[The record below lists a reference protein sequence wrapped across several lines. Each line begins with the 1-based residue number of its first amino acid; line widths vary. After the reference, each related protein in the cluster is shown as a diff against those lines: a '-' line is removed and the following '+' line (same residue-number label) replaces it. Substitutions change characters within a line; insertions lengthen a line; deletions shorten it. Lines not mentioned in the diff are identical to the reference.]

1 MSTPPEVPSELVR
14 LEVSD
19 GVATITLDSPHNRN
33 ALSRALVGQLSQAL
47 DDSAADDSA
56 RVVVLR
62 SSQRVFCSGADM
74 SEASEHGME
83 DGARGLI
90 ALFRQVVAHPKPVLA
105 VLAGPVRAGG
115 IGIIGACDVVVA
127 TQESTFAFTEAR
139 LGLAPA
145 VISLTTLPRMTDR
158 SASLTYLSGET
169 FDGTEAAR
177 IGLVTQAV
185 PAGDLEATVDS
196 VVASLAKSTTQGL
209 SETKHLLN
217 TRLLA
222 GIDEHGDDLA
232 AMSARLF
239 GSDEARQAMRA
250 FLEKRAAR

>member
-1 MSTPPEVPSELVR
+1 VSTPSRLVR
-14 LEVSD
+14 LDVSD

-33 ALSRALVGQLSQAL
+33 ALSRALVGQLSRAL
-47 DDSAADDSA
+47 DDSAEDVAA
-56 RVVVLR
+56 KVVLLR

-74 SEASEHGME
+74 SEATEHGME

-90 ALFRQVVAHPKPVLA
+90 ALFRQIVAHPKPVVA

-115 IGIIGACDVVVA
+115 IGIVGACDVVVA
-127 TQESTFAFTEAR
+127 TEESTFAFTEAR

-158 SASLTYLSGET
+158 AASLTYLSGDT

-177 IGLVTQAV
+177 IGLVTRAV
-185 PAGDLEATVDS
+185 PADDLEATVGS

-209 SETKHLLN
+209 SETKRLLN

-222 GIDEHGDDLA
+222 DIDEHRDDLA
-232 AMSARLF
+232 ALSARLF
-239 GSDEARQAMRA
+239 ASDEARAAMRA
-250 FLEKRAAR
+250 FLERRAGR

>member
-1 MSTPPEVPSELVR
+1 
-14 LEVSD
+14 
-19 GVATITLDSPHNRN
+19 
-33 ALSRALVGQLSQAL
+33 
-47 DDSAADDSA
+47 
-56 RVVVLR
+56 VVLR

-90 ALFRQVVAHPKPVLA
+90 ALFRQVVAHPKPVVA

-115 IGIIGACDVVVA
+115 IGILGACDVVVA
-127 TQESTFAFTEAR
+127 TQDSTFAFTEAR

-158 SASLTYLSGET
+158 AASLTYLSGET

-185 PAGDLEATVDS
+185 PADDLDATVDS
-196 VVASLAKSTTQGL
+196 VVTSLAKSTAQGL
-209 SETKHLLN
+209 RETKHLLN
-217 TRLLA
+217 TRRLA
-222 GIDEHGDDLA
+222 DIDEHGDDLA
-232 AMSARLF
+232 ATSARLF
-239 GSDEARQAMRA
+239 GSEEAREAMRA